1 MRYDDERSNNDS
13 ESTREKLLKL
23 SEENNSNSFE
33 EIKNDL
39 AKKIVVPDSEVIKA
53 AKMAKKNYDFVFRN
67 KELKDSLT
75 KRIKIGKEVNNLIL
89 KSSNF
94 SNTYHR
100 AKLVKNVS
108 PVVESINL
116 SEIIPKLYVAA
127 PYNKKIS
134 PEIRKAIHLKYNL
147 PTSSLTNLKMTNKI
161 SDPNFAHIVSQIQK
175 NLQIQKPF
183 LPKKNVVE
191 AVKKVNLPRISQV
204 YSNAFANIG
213 NLENEEL
220 RILLKEIYS
229 DESEQETSNIP
240 VNVISVEKVESS
252 FFLPWVLGLS
262 MGLYINSYGET
273 ELLKFFLEVLM
284 EKAAEGVFA
293 ISKNT
298 KKEK

>member
-1 MRYDDERSNNDS
+1 VRYDDERSNNDS

-23 SEENNSNSFE
+23 SEKNNSNSFE
-33 EIKNDL
+33 EIKSDI
-39 AKKIVVPDSEVIKA
+39 AKKIVIPNSEVIKA
-53 AKMAKKNYDFVFRN
+53 AKIAKKNYDFVFPN
-67 KELKDSLT
+67 KEVKDSLT
-75 KRIKIGKEVNNLIL
+75 KRIKIGKEVNKLIL

-100 AKLVKNVS
+100 AKLLKNVA

-116 SEIIPKLYVAA
+116 SEIIPKLYIAA
-127 PYNKKIS
+127 PYTKKIS

-147 PTSSLTNLKMTNKI
+147 PINSLTDLKRASKI
-161 SDPNFAHIVSQIQK
+161 FEPNFGHIVSQIQK
-175 NLQIQKPF
+175 NLQVQKTL
-183 LPKKNVVE
+183 LPKKDILE
-191 AVKKVNLPRISQV
+191 AAQKVNLPRISQV
-204 YSNAFANIG
+204 YSGAFANIG

-229 DESEQETSNIP
+229 DENEKEISNIQ

-252 FFLPWVLGLS
+252 FFLPWVFGLS

-284 EKAAEGVFA
+284 EKAAEGIFA